1 MLKLVAISAKKSE
14 ALPSNLPPDS
24 LRLSASAEETAHLP
38 FASMTIGSNPAVM
51 HHSELADV
59 GLYLVAE
66 RAMLNRPLSELSESE
81 LPVSIGIFPMVA
93 HPDLGPSASDQHWQM
108 QHGPLALEVHTCMT
122 HYYQLQVLHRFSG
135 PEWHGLAL
143 CCFATEDD
151 LRYRFFNSAAGEK
164 AIALDVRRFADTQNS
179 PRRVIASVAL
189 NAQ

>member
-59 GLYLVAE
+59 GLYLVEE

-81 LPVSIGIFPMVA
+81 LPGSIGIFPMVA

-122 HYYQLQVLHRFSG
+122 HYYQLSIVHRFSG
-135 PEWHGLAL
+135 EDWNGLAL
-143 CCFATEDD
+143 CCFASEDD
-151 LRYRFFNSAAGEK
+151 LRNKFYNSPEGKRRVAA
-164 AIALDVRRFADTQNS
+164 DVMKFADTRNS
-179 PRRVIASVAL
+179 PRRVVTRSVL
-189 NAQ
+189 ISS